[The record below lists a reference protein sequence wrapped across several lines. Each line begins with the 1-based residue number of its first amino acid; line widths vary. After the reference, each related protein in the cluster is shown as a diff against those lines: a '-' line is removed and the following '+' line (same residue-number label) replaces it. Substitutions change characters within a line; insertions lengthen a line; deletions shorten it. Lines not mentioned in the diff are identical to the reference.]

1 MFMEILLLLTAL
13 LYVVKEGTMIYIS
26 IGSNLGNRIN
36 NLNMAV
42 NLLTQSCLRNSKSS
56 IILET
61 EAILPDNTPPS
72 WNKPFLNMIV
82 AGETDLSPDAL
93 LITMKSIESDM
104 GRLAIYEKWAP
115 RIIDLDILLWDELEI
130 NTPQLTIPH
139 PELSTRP
146 FLQHLLALMEAQPWT
161 KMPLTNSFSKSFV
174 LNPAIVGVVNVTND
188 SFSDGG
194 QFNNPD
200 KAIEQIQELAS
211 DGASIIEIGAQSTRP
226 GAVIHTPEE
235 EYNKLKPVLDGITT
249 LINKGMLKVSIDS
262 FWSSTVKQLLEN
274 YQISWINDVKGD
286 FDNRTLK
293 SIAEKGCKLCFM
305 HSLSIP
311 PNQELILSLEH
322 RPISLI
328 KEWGKQ
334 SIERLLNIGFSQ
346 ENIIL
351 DPGIGFGK
359 SSYQNIE
366 ILRYV
371 QELRS
376 LDVQIMVGHSR
387 KSYIQAF
394 STVDAK
400 NRDIETIATS
410 LALKD
415 KVDFLRVHNV
425 RNHMRFFTTY
435 QNFHQ

>member
-1 MFMEILLLLTAL
+1 
-13 LYVVKEGTMIYIS
+13 MIYIS
-26 IGSNLGNRIN
+26 LGSNLGNRIN
-36 NLNMAV
+36 NLNIAV
-42 NLLTQSCLRNSKSS
+42 NLLTQSCLRNVKSS
-56 IILET
+56 IVLET
-61 EAILPDNTPPS
+61 KAILPDNAPPS

-93 LITMKSIESDM
+93 LITMKLIESDM
-104 GRLAIYEKWAP
+104 GRLATYEKWTP
-115 RIIDLDILLWDELEI
+115 RIIDLDILLWDELQL

-146 FLQHLLALMEAQPWT
+146 FLQHLLALMEVQPWT
-161 KMPLTNSFSKSFV
+161 KMSVTNSFSKSFV
-174 LNPAIVGVVNVTND
+174 LHPSLVGIVNITSD

-194 QFNNPD
+194 KFNNPD

-249 LINKGMLKVSIDS
+249 LINNEILKVSIDS
-262 FWSSTVKQLLEN
+262 FWSSTVRKLLEN
-274 YQISWINDVKGD
+274 YQISWINNVKGD
-286 FDNRTLK
+286 FDVWTLK

-322 RPISLI
+322 KPISLI
-328 KEWGKQ
+328 KEWGEQ
-334 SIERLLNIGFSQ
+334 SIEHLLNIGFSQ
-346 ENIIL
+346 EDIIL

-371 QELRS
+371 QELKS
-376 LDVQIMVGHSR
+376 LGIQVMVGHSR

-394 STVDAK
+394 SLADAK

-425 RNHMRFFTTY
+425 KDHMRFFATY
-435 QNFHQ
+435 QNFQQ

>member
-1 MFMEILLLLTAL
+1 
-13 LYVVKEGTMIYIS
+13 MIYIS

-146 FLQHLLALMEAQPWT
+146 FLQHLLALMELQPWT

-262 FWSSTVKQLLEN
+262 FWSSTVKRLLEN

>member
-1 MFMEILLLLTAL
+1 MLLLTAL

-26 IGSNLGNRIN
+26 LGSNLGNRIN

-146 FLQHLLALMEAQPWT
+146 FLQHLLALMEVQPWT

-174 LNPAIVGVVNVTND
+174 LHPAIVGIVNVTND

-262 FWSSTVKQLLEN
+262 FWSSTVKRLLEN

-346 ENIIL
+346 ENIII

>member
-146 FLQHLLALMEAQPWT
+146 FLQHLLALMELQPWT

-262 FWSSTVKQLLEN
+262 FWSSTVKRLLEN

>member
-1 MFMEILLLLTAL
+1 
-13 LYVVKEGTMIYIS
+13 MIYIS
-26 IGSNLGNRIN
+26 LGSNLGNRIN

-146 FLQHLLALMEAQPWT
+146 FLRHLLALMEVQPWT

-174 LNPAIVGVVNVTND
+174 LHPAIVGIVNITND

-200 KAIEQIQELAS
+200 KAIEKIQELAS

-226 GAVIHTPEE
+226 GAVIRTPEE

-262 FWSSTVKQLLEN
+262 FWSSTVKRLLEN

-286 FDNRTLK
+286 FDNRTLR

>member
-26 IGSNLGNRIN
+26 LGSNLGNRIN

-146 FLQHLLALMEAQPWT
+146 FLQHLLALMEVQPWT

-174 LNPAIVGVVNVTND
+174 LHPAIVGIVNVTND

-262 FWSSTVKQLLEN
+262 FWSSTVKRLLEN

-334 SIERLLNIGFSQ
+334 SIERLLNIGFFQ
-346 ENIIL
+346 ENIII

>member
-146 FLQHLLALMEAQPWT
+146 FLQHLLALMEVQPWT

-174 LNPAIVGVVNVTND
+174 LNPAIVGVVNVTNA

-262 FWSSTVKQLLEN
+262 FWSSTVKRLLEN

>member
-26 IGSNLGNRIN
+26 LGSNLGNRIN

-146 FLQHLLALMEAQPWT
+146 FLQHLLALMEVQPWT

-174 LNPAIVGVVNVTND
+174 LHPAIVGIVNVTND

-262 FWSSTVKQLLEN
+262 FWSSTVKRLLEN

-346 ENIIL
+346 ENIII

>member
-1 MFMEILLLLTAL
+1 MN
-13 LYVVKEGTMIYIS
+13 LYV
-26 IGSNLGNRIN
+26 
-36 NLNMAV
+36 
-42 NLLTQSCLRNSKSS
+42 SC
-56 IILET
+56 
-61 EAILPDNTPPS
+61 
-72 WNKPFLNMIV
+72 
-82 AGETDLSPDAL
+82 
-93 LITMKSIESDM
+93 
-104 GRLAIYEKWAP
+104 Y
-115 RIIDLDILLWDELEI
+115 
-130 NTPQLTIPH
+130 
-139 PELSTRP
+139 
-146 FLQHLLALMEAQPWT
+146 
-161 KMPLTNSFSKSFV
+161 
-174 LNPAIVGVVNVTND
+174 NVTND

-211 DGASIIEIGAQSTRP
+211 YGASIIEIGAQSTRQ

-262 FWSSTVKQLLEN
+262 FWSSTVKRLLEN

>member
-146 FLQHLLALMEAQPWT
+146 FLQHLLALMEVQPWT

-262 FWSSTVKQLLEN
+262 FWSSTVKRLLEN

-435 QNFHQ
+435 QSFHQ

>member
-1 MFMEILLLLTAL
+1 
-13 LYVVKEGTMIYIS
+13 MIYIS

-146 FLQHLLALMEAQPWT
+146 FLQHLLALMEVQPWT

-174 LNPAIVGVVNVTND
+174 LNPAIVGVVNVTNA

-262 FWSSTVKQLLEN
+262 FWSSTVKRLLEN

>member
-82 AGETDLSPDAL
+82 AGDTDLSPDAL

-146 FLQHLLALMEAQPWT
+146 FLQHLLALMELQPWT

-262 FWSSTVKQLLEN
+262 FWSSTVKRLLEN

-334 SIERLLNIGFSQ
+334 SIKRLLNIGFSQ